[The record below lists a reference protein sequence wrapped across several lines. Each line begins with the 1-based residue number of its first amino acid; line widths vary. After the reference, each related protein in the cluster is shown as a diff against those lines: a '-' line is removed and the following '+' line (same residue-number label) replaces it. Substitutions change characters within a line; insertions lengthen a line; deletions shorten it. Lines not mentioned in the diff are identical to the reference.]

1 MKQNINFLFA
11 ILLFTTFACGPQSP
25 YDTSTPE
32 KFITALGQ
40 VGERPKEEN
49 PIPYFYA
56 KEDAIAITTYDEA
69 GGRVIGTFQAFKTAI
84 AENFPDK
91 IKTNEENKIV
101 LEPYKMGP
109 MSMSFSLSASIIRDQ
124 IQGRKASDYK
134 FISATDPDENDM
146 VEITFLMLGNESKLE
161 VTKFGDQYMMT
172 MTDESI
178 AQLNKMV
185 GFFNQA
191 DEFFTASLAA
201 INNKEITGE
210 NLMDKATLWEKDY
223 ISLLN
228 MLN

>member
-1 MKQNINFLFA
+1 MKQSINYLFA
-11 ILLFTTFACGPQSP
+11 ILVFSILSCGPESP

-49 PIPYFYA
+49 PIPYFYS
-56 KEDAIAITTYDEA
+56 KDDATAITTYDEA
-69 GGRVIGTFQAFKTAI
+69 GGRAIGTFQAFKSAI

-91 IKTNEENKIV
+91 VKTNVENKIV
-101 LEPYKMGP
+101 LEPYRMGP
-109 MSMSFSLSASIIRDQ
+109 MSLSFSLSASMIRDQ
-124 IQGRKASDYK
+124 IQDRKASDYK
-134 FISATDPDENDM
+134 FISATDPDENNM

-172 MTDESI
+172 MTEESL

-191 DEFFTASLAA
+191 DEFFTTNLAA

-223 ISLLN
+223 LGLLKLLN
-228 MLN
+228 